1 MRPAHPR
8 HASSHSAYDALPDS
22 RLIVL
27 DRGTHL
33 AFDAHPGAGATQE
46 EARVFLAANAAHEA
60 GSHEAGTLWAASR
73 TRQ

>member
-1 MRPAHPR
+1 M
-8 HASSHSAYDALPDS
+8 
-22 RLIVL
+22 L

-33 AFDAHPGAGATQE
+33 AFYAHPGAAATQE